1 MMEELSLH
9 ILDIV
14 ENSINAKATK
24 VDIKVDINREKNL
37 ITIEV
42 IDNGKGMDEKTL
54 ENVRDP
60 FFTTRT
66 TRKVGLGVSFL
77 DEIAEL
83 TGGSLDI
90 ESKLG
95 IGTTIRLKLPL
106 DHPDRPPLGDIIS
119 TLMTLLVTNSQV
131 LIVYRETR
139 NGKTWEFNS
148 KDVEELLGDY
158 TWLGKIKEV
167 LYNSYKEFTGGELI

>member
-14 ENSINAKATK
+14 ENSINAKATR
-24 VDIKVDINREKNL
+24 VDIDVDIDKKENL
-37 ITIEV
+37 ITIRV
-42 IDNGKGMDEKTL
+42 TDNGKGMDSKTL
-54 ENVRDP
+54 ENVRNP

-83 TGGSLDI
+83 TGGELNI

-95 IGTTIRLKLPL
+95 IGTTVQLKLPL

-119 TLMTLLVTNSQV
+119 TLITILLTNPQV
-131 LIVYRETR
+131 WIIYRETR
-139 NGKTWEFNS
+139 NGKAWEFNS
-148 KDVEELLGDY
+148 KDVEGLLEDY
-158 TWLGKIKEV
+158 AWLGKIKEV